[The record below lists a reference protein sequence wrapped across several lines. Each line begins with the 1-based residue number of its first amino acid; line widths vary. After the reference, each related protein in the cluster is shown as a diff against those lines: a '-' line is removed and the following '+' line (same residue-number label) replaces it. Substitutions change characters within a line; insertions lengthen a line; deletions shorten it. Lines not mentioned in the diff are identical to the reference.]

1 MGKRLEKV
9 KTLIDNIAYHNRLG
23 SGDIEY
29 LEWLIAQAE
38 IANKVENILSCGD
51 YDNQA
56 KLDNINDLLTNE
68 HSDQIA

>member
-1 MGKRLEKV
+1 MEKRLEKV
-9 KTLIDNIAYHNRLG
+9 KILIDNIAYHNRLG

-38 IANKVENILSCGD
+38 ISKKVESILSCGD

-56 KLDNINDLLTNE
+56 KLDNINDLFFDE
-68 HSDQIA
+68 

>member
-1 MGKRLEKV
+1 MEKRLEKV

-29 LEWLIAQAE
+29 LEWFIAQAE
-38 IANKVENILSCGD
+38 RAKKVENILSCGD

-56 KLDNINDLLTNE
+56 KLDNINDLFFDE
-68 HSDQIA
+68 